1 MRILF
6 LLKPNRPLDHIAV
19 VILNWNG
26 IDFLKKFLPK
36 VVEYSQSDAQV
47 WVIDNG
53 STDESIAY
61 LQEVFPSVKL
71 VDNKE
76 NYGFAKGYNV
86 GLKKV
91 DAEYY
96 ILLNSDVEV
105 TPNWIPP
112 VLAYMKK
119 GNIAACQPKIR
130 DFHRKTH
137 FEHAGAAGG
146 FLDRDGF
153 PFCAGR
159 IMDSFEE
166 DFGQYDDNHEIFW
179 ASGAALF
186 VRANLYNELNG
197 LDEDFFA
204 HMEEIDLCWRIKN
217 QGHKVGRCGDSI
229 VYHVGGGTLNKINPF
244 KTFLNFR
251 NNLFLLT
258 KNYYHGFFFGKIFK
272 RMLLDGVAGVKFL
285 SEGKF
290 NYCWAVIKA
299 HFSFYANFGLMYK
312 KRIELKKKSPSP
324 NMFGWYNKSILLEYF
339 FRNKKKF
346 SDLNDDNFRK

>member
-1 MRILF
+1 MTRV
-6 LLKPNRPLDHIAV
+6 AV

-26 IDFLKKFLPK
+26 VDFLQKFLPQ
-36 VVEYSQSDAQV
+36 VVEYSCADAEV

-53 STDESIAY
+53 STDHSIST
-61 LQEVFPSVKL
+61 LKEDFPEVKL
-71 VDNKE
+71 VINDS

-86 GLKKV
+86 GLKKIE
-91 DAEYY
+91 AKYY
-96 ILLNSDVEV
+96 VLLNSDVEV

-112 VLAYMKK
+112 VLEYMETQ
-119 GNIAACQPKIR
+119 NIAACQPKIR
-130 DFHRKTH
+130 DYYNKTQ

-166 DFGQYDDNHEIFW
+166 DLGQYDTNREVFW

-186 VRANLYNELNG
+186 VEAKLYNEIEG

-217 QGHKVGRCGDSI
+217 QGHRVGRCGSSI

-244 KTFLNFR
+244 KTYLNFR
-251 NNLFLLT
+251 NNLYLLT

-272 RMLLDGVAGVKFL
+272 RMILDGVAGIKFIT
-285 SEGKF
+285 EGKF

-312 KRIELKKKSPSP
+312 KRKVLKQKSPRP
-324 NMFGWYNKSILLEYF
+324 NMHGWYNKSILLDYF
-339 FRNKKKF
+339 FRKKKKF
-346 SDLNDDNFRK
+346 SDLDESNFR